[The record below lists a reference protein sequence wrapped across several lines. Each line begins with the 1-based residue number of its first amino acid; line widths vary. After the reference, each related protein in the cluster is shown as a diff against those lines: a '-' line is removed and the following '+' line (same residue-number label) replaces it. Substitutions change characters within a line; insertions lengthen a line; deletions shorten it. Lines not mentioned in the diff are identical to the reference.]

1 MSRIF
6 HCHKNLTASWEGPLV
21 GKQPLHLRQGMLD
34 MACGPHCV
42 LMALMLMDE
51 LQRDDLDELDGYS
64 APRNPALTKLWKRS
78 TDLYFSGSTSKQ
90 LQSLFI
96 PYTAA
101 IKSRLLRKDG
111 RNGRVIECLKQG
123 GLCILGF
130 HNDDFSHWVLA
141 VGFSTHGKLAKP
153 DKFLLLDSDAPT
165 LPLAPWNA
173 TLTATPNRKG
183 SYCYEATDICEKV
196 IIDSALALTPISGA

>member
-34 MACGPHCV
+34 WACGSHAAM
-42 LMALMLMDE
+42 MALTL
-51 LQRDDLDELDGYS
+51 LGALNRDDIDDIDGFS

-78 TDLYFSGSTSKQ
+78 TDLYFTGSTSKQ

-96 PYTAA
+96 PYNAT
-101 IKSRLLRKDG
+101 IKSRLLRNEG
-111 RNGRVIECLKQG
+111 RNGRAIECLKQG

-130 HNDDFSHWVLA
+130 HNQDFSHWTLVI
-141 VGFSTHGKLAKP
+141 GISTHGKSATP
-153 DKFLLLDSDAPT
+153 EKFLLLDSDAPT
-165 LPLAPWNA
+165 LPLTPWNA
-173 TLTATPNRKG
+173 TLTVTPNRRG
-183 SYCYEATDICEKV
+183 LYCYETTDVCEKV
-196 IIDSALALTPISGA
+196 IIDSALALTPVSST